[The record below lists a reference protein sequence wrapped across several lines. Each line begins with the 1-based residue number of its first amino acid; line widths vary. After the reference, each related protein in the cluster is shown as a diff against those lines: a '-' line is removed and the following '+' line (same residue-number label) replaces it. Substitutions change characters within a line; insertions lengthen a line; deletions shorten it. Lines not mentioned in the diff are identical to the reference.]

1 MPKSMKGEIR
11 RNPWA
16 YEIYDARDIFF
27 GLDLIQFGNNQIIG
41 MDTISRSIFVIGFL
55 CHVFHYIRSRE
66 VYD

>member
-41 MDTISRSIFVIGFL
+41 MDTISRSIFVIGF
-55 CHVFHYIRSRE
+55 
-66 VYD
+66 